1 MARNPDWFLFNKI
14 FESYD
19 KIKYHK
25 EPCER
30 LVIHARIGVGEAVL
44 DVACG
49 TGWATLAAGHVVG
62 PTGRVVGIDIAGK
75 ALEIARGKASKASLQ
90 NISFEEQD
98 GHHPKFEDGAFD
110 VVTCASALLGFQDIP
125 GALREWRRVLKPGGR
140 VAISNW
146 GPEFRRGGIMLRKT
160 IAKYH
165 SGSPPK
171 HPNEGFLDTIEQ
183 CANQLTEAG
192 FRNIQTAS
200 EELGYYYPNLDA
212 YWEEDVMSSM
222 RRIPLDKLDA
232 ETAERVRREHF
243 EEMKIFARDQGIW
256 RPVPTLFAVGLRPN

>member
-19 KIKYHK
+19 KLKFQK
-25 EPCER
+25 EPCDR
-30 LVIHARIGVGEAVL
+30 LVVHARVSAGEKVL

-49 TGWATLAAGHVVG
+49 TGWATLAAAHAVG
-62 PTGRVVGIDIAGK
+62 PAGRVTGIDIADK
-75 ALEIARGKASKASLQ
+75 ALEIARGKALKAGLA
-90 NISFEEQD
+90 NVSFEEQD
-98 GHHPKFEDGAFD
+98 GHHPKFEDGVFD
-110 VVTCASALLGFQDIP
+110 VVTCASALFGFQDIP
-125 GALREWRRVLKPGGR
+125 GALREWRRVLRPGGR
-140 VAISNW
+140 VAISSF
-146 GPEFRRGGIMLRKT
+146 GPEFRRGSIMLRKT

-165 SGSPPK
+165 TGASPRN
-171 HPNEGFLDTIEQ
+171 PNEGYLETIEQ

-192 FRNIQTAS
+192 FGNIQTAS

-222 RRIPLDKLDA
+222 RRIPLDKLDPA
-232 ETAERVRREHF
+232 KAERVRVEHL

-256 RPVPTLFAVGLRPN
+256 RPVPTLFAVGVRPN

>member
-1 MARNPDWFLFNKI
+1 MVRNPDWFLFNKI

-19 KIKYHK
+19 RLKFQK

-30 LVIHARIGVGEAVL
+30 LVIHAGIGEGERVL

-49 TGWATLAAGHVVG
+49 TGWATLAAARTVG
-62 PTGRVVGIDIAGK
+62 PTGRVIGIDIADK
-75 ALEIARGKASKASLQ
+75 ALEIARGKTLKAGLK

-98 GHHPKFEDGAFD
+98 GHQPKFEDSVFD
-110 VVTCASALLGFQDIP
+110 VVTCASALFGFEDIP
-125 GALREWRRVLKPGGR
+125 GALREWRRVLRPGGR
-140 VAISNW
+140 VGISSF
-146 GPEFRRGGIMLRKT
+146 GPEFRRGSIMLRKT

-165 SGSPPK
+165 TGASPRT
-171 HPNEGFLDTIEQ
+171 PNEGYLETIEQ

-192 FRNIQTAS
+192 FGNIQTAS

-222 RRIPLDKLDA
+222 RRIPLDKLDPA
-232 ETAERVRREHF
+232 TAERVRVEHL

-256 RPVPTLFAVGLRPN
+256 RPVPTLFAIGGRPN